1 MSKPGLANEQAPF
14 REMAAEEARRQIV
27 RVQALERVSTGA
39 QHRCVLVQASRR
51 TARLATV
58 PVKMAE

>member
-1 MSKPGLANEQAPF
+1 MSITTLQLGAFCHNISKVYRVD
-14 REMAAEEARRQIV
+14 RE

-39 QHRCVLVQASRR
+39 HHRCMLVQATRR